1 MKTWL
6 LLLFLPPFLLG
17 PIRADEASL
26 PIGDELG
33 ISAVR
38 DSLPEDVRE
47 IGGNLTL
54 DGSYDG
60 TGALERLWNR
70 FLLSLAESVRDSAR
84 DALSIFAVVL
94 FGAVG
99 VALTQGQKQGDY
111 VQIASCAAVSFLMAD
126 GVNSLVGTAFSTLS
140 DLSAY
145 ARVALPAIYSAAAAA
160 GAPAS
165 ASARYAVSCLALDV
179 MMSAAERILLPLLSA
194 YIAMAIC
201 GSIFDNPILRSGL
214 KISKKAAVLLMSAMT
229 TALTALLA
237 VSGMVS
243 GSADAAAVK
252 TAKTVIS
259 AALPVV
265 GGIMSDAASSV
276 LAAAGLIRST
286 AGAFGLVSACALC
299 LSPFA
304 VFAVKKMLF
313 SLAAVAAEMT
323 AGPRLSRLLADMAD
337 VMGLLLGLVGCF
349 GLMLFFSIVSAMR
362 AVTG

>member
-6 LLLFLPPFLLG
+6 LLFLLPPFLMG
-17 PIRADEASL
+17 SIHTQEPSL
-26 PIGDELG
+26 SLGDEFG
-33 ISAVR
+33 VSAVR
-38 DSLPEDVRE
+38 DSLPEEVQE

-70 FLLSLAESVRDSAR
+70 FLLSLVESVRDSAG
-84 DALSIFAVVL
+84 DALAIFALVL
-94 FGAVG
+94 FCAVG
-99 VALTQGQKQGDY
+99 GALTQGQRQEDF
-111 VQIASCAAVSFLMAD
+111 VQIAACAAVSIMLAD

-145 ARVALPAIYSAAAAA
+145 AKAALPAIYSAAAAG

-165 ASARYAVSCLALDV
+165 SSARYAVSCLALDL
-179 MMSAAERILLPLLSA
+179 MMSAAQRILLPLLSA

-201 GSIFDNPILRSGL
+201 GSMFDNPILRSGL
-214 KISKKAAVLLMSAMT
+214 KISKKAATLLMSLMT

-259 AALPVV
+259 ATLPVV

-286 AGAFGLVSACALC
+286 AGAFGLVSVCALC

-304 VFAVKKMLF
+304 VFAVKKLLF

-323 AGPRLSRLLADMAD
+323 AGPRLSRLLGDMAG
-337 VMGLLLGLVGCF
+337 VMGLLLGMVGCF